1 MSNADDFEFLFGHFE
16 QSMVQ
21 PAAMAAF
28 SPRVLAALSVLLLTS
43 CSSPSLWPKTTP
55 LWGTSRQA
63 GGTPVPPESAV
74 NTDVSS
80 AAARAGMMS
89 STTPEDGPPSIGS
102 TNRTGVQ
109 AASWPRSQPASGRF
123 ASSETGA
130 PQTANRDAAVS
141 GYPSTGVRRLGE
153 GVASPEWP
161 QGGSPTGGFAPS
173 ASAPSAPPFSDR
185 MSAAGPGAS
194 PLAHSATA
202 SENRAASLLAGP
214 AGVTQLLDTQLLN
227 RPPISSSDL
236 GTLLKID
243 DSTVTVA
250 TVGDQYILKG
260 ELQGNANVML
270 APYIEQLAPDALASK
285 RKQILEDRDR
295 LTQQLLQQAIERKLM
310 YLEFIRTIPPDK
322 LKEALD
328 SIQQK
333 VNESFTKELEEMLT
347 RLRKTDPK
355 GYEKL
360 SRQDPQLF
368 RLAFLMKEKNL
379 ETPLQLEEFLRRYG
393 SSLDAQR
400 VIYAETALGRQA
412 IGSQIDRNPEI
423 THEELLTYYQERA
436 SEFEV
441 PSRAKWEQLTARFDH
456 HNSRDACYQAIV
468 AMGNEVYLGGAPLS
482 AVAKRSSNSACASK
496 GGYHDWTEWGDL
508 TISREL
514 LTQVFTLPPGEL
526 SPIISDAEGLHIV
539 RVIEQQAA
547 HQRSFREAQS
557 EIRETLQAEQR
568 NEQVQRIIAR
578 LRKQTPVWTIDD
590 R

>member
-1 MSNADDFEFLFGHFE
+1 MSSADDSEFLFGHFE

-28 SPRVLAALSVLLLTS
+28 SPRVLAALSVLMLTS
-43 CSSPSLWPKTTP
+43 CSSPSLWPKTAT
-55 LWGTSRQA
+55 LWGNPRPA
-63 GGTPVPPESAV
+63 GGTSVPPESAA
-74 NTDVSS
+74 NAGANS
-80 AAARAGMMS
+80 AAARAGAPS
-89 STTPEDGPPSIGS
+89 STVPGAGPQTPDAM
-102 TNRTGVQ
+102 NRSGVQ

-123 ASSETGA
+123 ASSETGY
-130 PQTANRDAAVS
+130 PSTVNQGGAVS
-141 GYPSTGVRRLGE
+141 NYPSTGVRRLGE
-153 GVASPEWP
+153 GVSSNGWP
-161 QGGSPTGGFAPS
+161 QGESPAGGFAPP
-173 ASAPSAPPFSDR
+173 ASVPPTEPSANR
-185 MSAAGPGAS
+185 VMAAGTGLS
-194 PLAHSATA
+194 PLAASAAA
-202 SENRAASLLAGP
+202 SENRDATSFASPARAAEVP
-214 AGVTQLLDTQLLN
+214 DTHNTN
-227 RPPISSSDL
+227 RPPLSSSDL

-270 APYIEQLAPDALASK
+270 APYIEQLSPDALASK

-322 LKEALD
+322 LKEAMD

-347 RLRKTDPK
+347 RIRKTDPK

-379 ETPLQLEEFLRRYG
+379 ETPLELEEFLRRYG

-400 VIYAETALGRQA
+400 GIYAETALGRQA

-423 THEELLTYYQERA
+423 THEDLLTYYQEHA

-456 HNSRDACYQAIV
+456 YNSRDACYQAIV

-482 AVAKRSSNSACASK
+482 AVAKRSSNSPCATK
-496 GGYHDWTEWGDL
+496 GGFHDWTEWGDL
-508 TISREL
+508 TVSREL

-539 RVIEQQAA
+539 RVLEQQAA
-547 HQRSFREAQS
+547 HQRSFRDAQS
-557 EIRETLQAEQR
+557 EIRETLQAERR
-568 NEQVQRIIAR
+568 NEQVQRIITR
-578 LRKQTPVWTIDD
+578 LRKQTPVWTN
-590 R
+590 